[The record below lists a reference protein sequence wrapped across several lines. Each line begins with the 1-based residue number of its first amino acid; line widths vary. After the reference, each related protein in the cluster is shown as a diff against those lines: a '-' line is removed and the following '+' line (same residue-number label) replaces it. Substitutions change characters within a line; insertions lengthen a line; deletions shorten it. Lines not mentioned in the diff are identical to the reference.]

1 MKYIIAILSLLATSQ
16 VNAQTDT
23 WQLST
28 HILDIGKGLPASDV
42 TVELEKL
49 NEQDNTWSF
58 VDKKITDSNG
68 RIGNFLKKD
77 KNNDGVYKLIFRVAD
92 YFKRNKTDTFYPFI
106 EVVFQIKGN
115 NHFHVPITLSPFG
128 YSTYRGS

>member
-1 MKYIIAILSLLATSQ
+1 M
-16 VNAQTDT
+16 
-23 WQLST
+23 
-28 HILDIGKGLPASDV
+28 
-42 TVELEKL
+42 
-49 NEQDNTWSF
+49 

-68 RIGNFLKKD
+68 RIGNFLNKD

-106 EVVFQIKGN
+106 EVVFRIKGD
-115 NHFHVPITLSPFG
+115 NHFHVPITLSTFG

>member
-1 MKYIIAILSLLATSQ
+1 MKYIIALFLLFSTSQ
-16 VNAQTDT
+16 VIAQTNT

-28 HILDIGKGLPASDV
+28 HILDIGKGLPAPGV

-49 NEQDNTWSF
+49 NEQDNSWFF
-58 VDKKITDSNG
+58 VDKKITDNNG
-68 RIGNFLKKD
+68 RVGDFLKKD
-77 KNNDGVYKLIFRVAD
+77 KNNDGVYKLIFRIAD
-92 YFKRNKTDTFYPFI
+92 YFKRSKTDTFYPFI
-106 EVVFQIKGN
+106 EVVFRIKGD